1 MRRAVLWCRS
11 RRALLVRMAQAA
23 LLCGLWLSAA
33 SVFADK
39 PKPRTRV
46 MSIERKSDGLHVSFD
61 ASEFANQELLNK
73 LQSGLP
79 QNVVVKVAAY
89 NEKGKQPWAVS
100 VQSCRVVYD
109 LWEGSYHV
117 RLDRPQGSRD
127 LAVRDERKVVD
138 ACLRLRE
145 LALPHDPKQ
154 QRVGSVAFCAVVVEL
169 NPISPATVRRI
180 RRWLSRSSS
189 GQLKGEAFFGSFVS
203 IFVGHDIASAER
215 SLSFRSQSWV
225 VPP

>member
-1 MRRAVLWCRS
+1 MRRALFWRRS
-11 RRALLVRMAQAA
+11 RRSLLVRMAQVA
-23 LLCGLWLSAA
+23 LLFALCLGAA
-33 SVFADK
+33 AAFADK
-39 PKPRTRV
+39 PKLRTRV
-46 MSIERKSDGLHVSFD
+46 MSIERKADGLHVTFD
-61 ASEFANQELLNK
+61 ASEFANQDLLNK

-79 QNVVVKVAAY
+79 QHVIVKVAAY

-127 LAVRDERKVVD
+127 LVVRDERKVVD
-138 ACLRLRE
+138 TCLRLRE
-145 LALPHDPKQ
+145 LALPHDPNQ
-154 QRVGSVAFCAVVVEL
+154 QHVGSVAFCSVVVEL
-169 NPISPATVRRI
+169 NPMSPATVRRI

-203 IFVGHDIASAER
+203 IFVGHDITAAER
-215 SLSFRSQSWV
+215 SLSFRSQPWV